1 MTPAIGP
8 LVMTGRAIGAIC
20 GLVAVFGCVQAGVGA
35 VLLRRFVRGA
45 ARRRH
50 TDVPVV
56 PVTVLKPLHG
66 DEPMLEQALDSF
78 CRQDHPDFQIVFGVQ
93 DPEDPAIAVV
103 RRLQQRFPQLQLDL
117 VVSTQQH
124 GPNRKIG
131 NLINMLS
138 SARHDILVMSDSDI
152 HAEPN
157 YLRAVSTALHRPGV
171 GLVTTLYGG
180 IPADGSLARRLAAAQ
195 VNHNFLPGVLM
206 SRLLGRQDCLG
217 ATMAL
222 RRETLEAVGGLAVLS
237 PHLADDSALGQA
249 VRATGAAIAIA
260 DTMTRTTV
268 SDAALGAMYAH
279 ELRWGRTVRS
289 VEPVGYALSAIQL
302 PLFWAS
308 LAVLAAPAAGWSWG
322 VLIGVWLWRAAT
334 ARMIDGVVRSQP
346 TLSGALLP
354 LRDWISA
361 LVMVNSFRGGTVA
374 WRGHVISVP
383 ARSRI
388 AARAASKSV
397 AAPTIVTDALAG
409 SPIVSAGQQPAHT
422 QPQTVE

>member
-1 MTPAIGP
+1 MTPASAP
-8 LVMTGRAIGAIC
+8 FEMTGRAIAALC
-20 GLVAVFGCVQAGVGA
+20 GMVATFGCIQAGVGA
-35 VLLRRFVRGA
+35 VLLRRFVRGV
-45 ARRRH
+45 ARRLH
-50 TDVPVV
+50 ETAPAS
-56 PVTVLKPLHG
+56 PITVLKPLHG
-66 DEPMLEQALDSF
+66 DEPMLEQALESF

-93 DPEDPAIAVV
+93 NPADPAIAVV
-103 RRLQQRFPQLQLDL
+103 RRLQHRFPQLALDL
-117 VVSTQQH
+117 VVSAEQH

-131 NLINMLS
+131 NLINMLPA
-138 SARHDILVMSDSDI
+138 ARHDILVMSDSDI

-157 YLRAVSTALHRPGV
+157 YLRAVSEALHRPGV

-180 IPADGSLARRLAAAQ
+180 IPSDGTLARRLAAAQ

-222 RRETLEAVGGLAVLS
+222 RRDTLAAIGGLSILS

-249 VRATGAAIAIA
+249 VRAEGATIAIA

-268 SDAALGAMYAH
+268 SDASLGAMYAH

-289 VEPVGYALSAIQL
+289 VEPLGYALSSIQL
-302 PLFWAS
+302 PLFWAT
-308 LAVLAAPAAGWSWG
+308 LAVLAAPSAGWSWG
-322 VLIGVWLWRAAT
+322 ILAGVWIWRAGA
-334 ARMIDGVVRSQP
+334 AHIIDGAVRSQP
-346 TLSGALLP
+346 VLSTALLP

-361 LVMVNSFRGGTVA
+361 VVMLNSFRGGTVA

-388 AARAASKSV
+388 AARPATPGTPSHAAEPV
-397 AAPTIVTDALAG
+397 ATVTD
-409 SPIVSAGQQPAHT
+409 QPAR
-422 QPQTVE
+422 PFAQTAE